1 MRLLKNTS
9 IKWRLSFII
18 LMVSFVSVLIT
29 TFAISIIGVFSLRN
43 NLVRDLEITASIVGD
58 RNTAALL
65 FNDDKQAETNLN
77 VFSVN
82 PSIVQAC
89 LYSEKGEVFARY
101 LNRRY
106 EHDAVCP
113 RDREA
118 KSLIENQR
126 IRVMQ
131 PVVKMQDTI
140 GFIYI
145 ESTQEQVD
153 RYIERQ
159 ISIATLVAS
168 AALAVSWLL
177 AINLQHAISRPIL
190 NLSDIARQVS
200 KHRDYSIRAKQL
212 GDPQKE
218 MNNELVVLTES
229 FNAMLTEIGGRDQQ
243 LKQKNTELEKARDT
257 AESANRSKSQFLAN
271 ISHELR
277 TPLNAVIG
285 FSSILMNQLFGAL
298 GDAKYMEYA
307 RDINE
312 SGVHLLDII
321 NDILDLS
328 KAEAGKLTLTYEE
341 VHVGKAINKCV
352 TILSERA
359 QKGGVTMTTK
369 VPKTL
374 PALVADRLRFIQ
386 ILLNIISNAVKFT
399 NVGGSVDI
407 SVHTSDIKGE
417 ISHFVVVVED
427 SGIGM
432 SQSDIEKAFQSFG
445 QVDSGLNRKYE
456 GTGLGLPLTKKLLEL
471 HQGTIEIISEL
482 GKGTRVM
489 LTFPALPPAG
499 LDYQLA
505 DM

>member
-1 MRLLKNTS
+1 MRLLKNYS
-9 IKWRLSFII
+9 IKWRLTFLI

-29 TFAISIIGVFSLRN
+29 TLAISIIGVYSLRS
-43 NLVRDLEITASIVGD
+43 NLVKDLGITASIVGD

-82 PSIVQAC
+82 PAIVQAC

-101 LNRRY
+101 VSKRY
-106 EHDAVCP
+106 EYDAKCP
-113 RDREA
+113 ADHTTTEG
-118 KSLIENQR
+118 IENQR
-126 IRVMQ
+126 IKVMQ

-140 GFIYI
+140 GYIYL
-145 ESTQEQVD
+145 ESTQDQVD

-159 ISIATLVAS
+159 ITIALLVSS
-168 AALAVSWLL
+168 AALFISYLL
-177 AINLQHAISRPIL
+177 AINLQRGISRPIL

-200 KHRDYSIRAKQL
+200 KSRDYTIRATQL
-212 GDPQKE
+212 GDAVLE
-218 MNNELVVLTES
+218 ANNELVILTES
-229 FNAMLTEIGGRDQQ
+229 FNAMLTEIGDREQQ
-243 LKQKNTELEKARDT
+243 LKQKNTELEKARDV

-277 TPLNAVIG
+277 TPLNAIIG

-298 GDAKYMEYA
+298 GDPKYMEYSK
-307 RDINE
+307 DINE

-341 VHVGKAINKCV
+341 VHVGKSISKCV

-359 QKGGVTMTTK
+359 QKGGVTIATN
-369 VPKTL
+369 VPKMM

-386 ILLNIISNAVKFT
+386 ILLNIMSNAVKFT
-399 NVGGSVDI
+399 NEGGHVDVA
-407 SVHTSDIKGE
+407 VHTLDNKGE
-417 ISHFVVVVED
+417 VTHFVVTVKD
-427 SGIGM
+427 NGIGM
-432 SQSDIEKAFQSFG
+432 SQMDIEKAFQSFG

-471 HQGTIEIISEL
+471 HQGAIEIVSEL
-482 GKGTRVM
+482 GRGTQVV

-499 LDYQLA
+499 LDYQLS
-505 DM
+505 DS